1 MSLALFEI
9 VSEMESYMHL
19 PVSCLF
25 HNGQGFPVNS
35 EIPVFPAFFV
45 LFPDFLVPF
54 STGISSNDRNYGG
67 IIQEGATKDEVY
79 AT

>member
-1 MSLALFEI
+1 
-9 VSEMESYMHL
+9 MH
-19 PVSCLF
+19 V
-25 HNGQGFPVNS
+25 HQQS

-45 LFPDFLVPF
+45 LFPDFRVPF
-54 STGISSNDRNYGG
+54 STGISSNDRNNGG